1 MFQQLR
7 IFKNFNTGLFNKINE
22 DLGYD
27 QIEKSQKI
35 KKLERNLRFSDL
47 DKRLENKRKLLVN
60 FKTNY
65 FPRDDYHKEI
75 KLRDLYNLERYLNS
89 INIEQLCNLSED
101 QIDYMLYL
109 YDTNKLNKSS
119 KDDED
124 NEDLEDYPGDSLP
137 EPRKTKEEL
146 DRELEEYMNRPKKS
160 V

>member
-1 MFQQLR
+1 MTKQKEP
-7 IFKNFNTGLFNKINE
+7 KN
-22 DLGYD
+22 
-27 QIEKSQKI
+27 QKI
-35 KKLERNLRFSDL
+35 ERNIRFSDL

-75 KLRDLYNLERYLNS
+75 KLRDLYNLENYLNS

-146 DRELEEYMNRPKKS
+146 DRELEEYMNRPRKS